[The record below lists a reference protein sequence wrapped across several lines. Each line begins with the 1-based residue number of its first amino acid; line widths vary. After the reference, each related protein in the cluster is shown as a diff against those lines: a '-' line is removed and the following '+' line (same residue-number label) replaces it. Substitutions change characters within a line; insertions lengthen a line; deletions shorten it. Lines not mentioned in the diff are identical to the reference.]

1 MSLLS
6 TDNAVDREIEE
17 IRDDLGLIPSK
28 PEIGLLFNSNIS
40 NLKELSA
47 SWGL

>member
-1 MSLLS
+1 E
-6 TDNAVDREIEE
+6 VEE
-17 IRDDLGLIPSK
+17 IREDLDLIPAK

-40 NLKELSA
+40 NLKDLMA